1 MSYFLNED
9 QQLIKQAAH
18 EFARNEVEP
27 RVEEIDKTGRYPLD
41 LWKRCAELGYT
52 GICIPERLGGLGAD
66 VTTEMVVMEELGRIS
81 PALALIIDAHLYA
94 VATIAELG
102 TEEQKQNYVIPC
114 ARGEK
119 ICALS
124 STDPAGSTNYSEWM
138 TNAVKDGSD
147 YVLNGTKVFTTNA
160 DVADVY
166 VVQALAEEGLKQF
179 IVEKGASGLETGHIE
194 HKLGLAGSNTGTV
207 NYRNVRVPASNVI
220 NPGDSSALWVPFL
233 DVASIALGISEEVY
247 EKTLKYLLQ
256 RTKAG
261 KPLASLGP
269 IPFQLA
275 KMAAQIEFARNF
287 IYNAARLFD
296 EGRPDP
302 KLPFMAKAVVTEMAV
317 EIASRCIELHGAVGY
332 CEDTGIAR
340 YLRDAQG
347 FTIAEASTNI
357 HWYLVAAMMGIPMTY

>member
-1 MSYFLNED
+1 MSYFLNEE
-9 QQLIKQAAH
+9 QQLIRNTAR
-18 EFARNEVEP
+18 EFAQNEVKP
-27 RVEEIDKTGRYPLD
+27 RVAEIDKSGIYPMD
-41 LWKRCAELGYT
+41 LWKRCAELGFT
-52 GICIPERLGGLGAD
+52 GICIPESLGGLGAD

-81 PALALIIDAHLYA
+81 PSLALMVDAHMYA
-94 VATIAELG
+94 VATISELG
-102 TEEQKQNYVIPC
+102 TEEQKQKYVIPC

-124 STDPAGSTNYSEWM
+124 STDPAGSTNYTEWM
-138 TNAVKDGSD
+138 TTAVEDEDGF
-147 YVLNGTKVFTTNA
+147 VLNGTKMFTTNA

-166 VVQALAEEGLKQF
+166 VVQAVTATGLAQF
-179 IVEKGASGLETGHIE
+179 IVEKGTLGLETGYIE

-207 NYRNVRVPASNVI
+207 NYKNVRVPKSNLLI
-220 NPGDSSALWVPFL
+220 PKDSLALFVPFL
-233 DVASIALGISEEVY
+233 DVATISLGIAEEVY
-247 EKTLKYLLQ
+247 ERTFKYLME

-261 KPLASLGP
+261 KPLATLGALP
-269 IPFQLA
+269 NQLA
-275 KMAAQIEFARNF
+275 QMAAKIEFARNF
-287 IYNAARLFD
+287 IYNTARLFD

-357 HWYLVAAMMGIPMTY
+357 HWYLVAVMLGIPMNY